1 MSEPSVSRSPR
12 IPPLGTDELDEATSQ
27 LLYSCVQDAT
37 ADNNIYRTIVRHP
50 RVFKRWTGFGAV
62 LLYGW
67 IPERDREL
75 LVLRTAHNCRCEYE
89 WAHHSEIAGR
99 FGVTADQV
107 AAVPEGPEWPGWSEW
122 DATLLRAADE
132 LHVDARISEP
142 TWAAL
147 AQRYD
152 ERLLIELPF
161 LIGNYHA
168 VAYAVNSIGIQ
179 YEGVDAAGPA
189 PARETSEKS

>member
-1 MSEPSVSRSPR
+1 MSESPR
-12 IPPLGTDELDEATSQ
+12 IPPIAPDELDQATTD
-27 LLYSCVQDAT
+27 LLQTCVQDAT
-37 ADNNIYRTIVRHP
+37 VSNNIYRTIVRHP

-75 LVLRTAHNCRCEYE
+75 VVLRTAHLCQCEYE
-89 WAHHSEIAGR
+89 WKHHSELAQR
-99 FGVTADQV
+99 VGVTAEQV
-107 AAVPEGPEWPGWSEW
+107 AAVLEGPDWPGWDPW

-132 LHVDARISEP
+132 LHHDARISET

-147 AQRYD
+147 AERYD
-152 ERLLIELPF
+152 EKLLIELPF
-161 LIGNYHA
+161 LVGNYHA

-179 YEGVDAAGPA
+179 YEGY
-189 PARETSEKS
+189 TH

>member
-1 MSEPSVSRSPR
+1 VTASPR
-12 IPPLGTDELDEATSQ
+12 IPPLAQAELDPATSE
-27 LLYSCVQDAT
+27 LLHSCVQDET

-75 LVLRTAHNCRCEYE
+75 VVLRTALNCDCEYE
-89 WAHHSEIAGR
+89 WEHHKELAR
-99 FGVTADQV
+99 QRGVSAEEV
-107 AAVPEGPEWPGWSEW
+107 EAVRKGPDWPGWSAW

-132 LHVDARISEP
+132 LHYDSRLGDA

-147 AQRYD
+147 AERYD
-152 ERLLIELPF
+152 NRLLIELPF
-161 LIGNYHA
+161 LVGNYHA
-168 VAYAVNSIGIQ
+168 VAFAVNSLGIQ
-179 YEGVDAAGPA
+179 YEGKG
-189 PARETSEKS
+189 E